1 MSNILEFPVPSKN
14 DKQFLELEKQQKI
27 IEEQRKKIEELTR
40 EKDDG

>member
-14 DKQFLELEKQQKI
+14 DKQFLELEKQQKF